1 MKLRSTQ
8 MARRPVRPAGFLR
21 TVLLAGLFCL
31 VLSPSAV
38 QAQSVAWEYQV
49 INAKLNNRLLERLLN
64 DQAAQGWEL
73 VQITDR
79 GMAIFKKKKR

>member
-8 MARRPVRPAGFLR
+8 MARRVRPAGFFR
-21 TVLLAGLFCL
+21 MALLAVLFCL
-31 VLSPSAV
+31 VLAPSAV
-38 QAQSVAWEYQV
+38 QAQSVAWEYRV
-49 INAKLNNRLLERLLN
+49 INAKLNQRLLERLLN
-64 DQAAQGWEL
+64 DTAAEGWEL